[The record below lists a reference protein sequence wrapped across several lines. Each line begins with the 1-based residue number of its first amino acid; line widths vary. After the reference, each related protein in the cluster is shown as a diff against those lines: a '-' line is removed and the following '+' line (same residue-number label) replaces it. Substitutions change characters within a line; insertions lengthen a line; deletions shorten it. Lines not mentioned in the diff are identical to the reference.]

1 MQREVYADLLFLIN
15 FSMDFLCLF
24 LTAQIL
30 RQKLR
35 PIPTIAAAMIG
46 GAYSIA
52 ALFINAHPIYVLL
65 LDMLV
70 CVTMCFIC
78 FAKYHH
84 SIHRHITYCL
94 TYLACATVL
103 GGIMTVLFNL
113 FNKLNLPL
121 NSGGD
126 QISSW
131 LFLLLAIISGSTA
144 IRGAKFIKKMPSKKT
159 ADVEI
164 FFCKKSTKLCG
175 MVDTGNII
183 SDPSSGKPVIIVSVK
198 SVISIIP
205 QEISNTILSG
215 HVAQLEHIPPNYIG
229 KIRLIPGECVSG
241 NCLLI
246 GLVPDKIIVSNEKK
260 SAEVSALFAP
270 AVLNNLPDGCSAIIP
285 GELRI

>member
-52 ALFINAHPIYVLL
+52 SLFINAHPIYVLL

-144 IRGAKFIKKMPSKKT
+144 IRGAKFIKKNAVKK
-159 ADVEI
+159 D
-164 FFCKKSTKLCG
+164 CRC
-175 MVDTGNII
+175 
-183 SDPSSGKPVIIVSVK
+183 
-198 SVISIIP
+198 
-205 QEISNTILSG
+205 
-215 HVAQLEHIPPNYIG
+215 
-229 KIRLIPGECVSG
+229 
-241 NCLLI
+241 
-246 GLVPDKIIVSNEKK
+246 
-260 SAEVSALFAP
+260 
-270 AVLNNLPDGCSAIIP
+270 
-285 GELRI
+285 